1 MFSFIFY
8 FFNNASTTHFY
19 THFFTII
26 QCSKLWMMKKMMD
39 LCDSDRWPIIICH
52 IGQLWENV
60 WYNTSVFNFLK
71 ILIIIFPF
79 LNYQF
84 SVLFLLLSHIT
95 HLLFF
100 FLFHHALYI
109 SNSRDSHVIFLIF
122 FLFLFYLP
130 FLTSSPCFF
139 ILFYL
144 FI

>member
-1 MFSFIFY
+1 M
-8 FFNNASTTHFY
+8 
-19 THFFTII
+19 
-26 QCSKLWMMKKMMD
+26 
-39 LCDSDRWPIIICH
+39 
-52 IGQLWENV
+52 

-109 SNSRDSHVIFLIF
+109 SNSRKPHVIFLIF

-139 ILFYL
+139 LFYFILFIYL
-144 FI
+144 VTHHFLTLLIPFLRPPPLDPTHFPGTCHQQN

>member
-1 MFSFIFY
+1 
-8 FFNNASTTHFY
+8 
-19 THFFTII
+19 
-26 QCSKLWMMKKMMD
+26 MMD
-39 LCDSDRWPIIICH
+39 LCDSDRWLIIICH

-109 SNSRDSHVIFLIF
+109 SNSRNSHVIFLIF

-139 ILFYL
+139 FILFIYL
-144 FI
+144 VTHHFLTLSILFRCPPPLDPTHFLGTCHQQN